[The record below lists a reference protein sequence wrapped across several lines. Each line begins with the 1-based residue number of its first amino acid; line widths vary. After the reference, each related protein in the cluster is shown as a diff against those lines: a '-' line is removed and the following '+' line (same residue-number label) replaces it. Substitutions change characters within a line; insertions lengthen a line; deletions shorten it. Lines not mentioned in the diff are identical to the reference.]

1 MGAMVSW
8 GCMARTH
15 LLGDKQGLEEN
26 FLDGASYSEKC
37 KTVFHRLGHNYIRE
51 IEAASA
57 SELDSLLQDSGHF
70 QTQPNTIQEDL
81 GGKRDQLL
89 FLASGKMQMI
99 SRASVYHSSD

>member
-1 MGAMVSW
+1 MVQVTQRS
-8 GCMARTH
+8 AK
-15 LLGDKQGLEEN
+15 L
-26 FLDGASYSEKC
+26 
-37 KTVFHRLGHNYIRE
+37 FHRLGHNYIRE